1 MLLTYTIH
9 TPMMQ
14 DARSQA
20 LRRATSEGW
29 KRVSITAIKKVAE
42 QTYEVSVV
50 LSA

>member
-1 MLLTYTIH
+1 
-9 TPMMQ
+9 MMQ

-50 LSA
+50 LSV

>member
-1 MLLTYTIH
+1 MLH
-9 TPMMQ
+9 

-29 KRVSITAIKKVAE
+29 KRVSITAIKKVAD

-50 LSA
+50 LTS

>member
-9 TPMMQ
+9 TQMLH

-20 LRRATSEGW
+20 LRQAASQGW
-29 KRVSITAIKKVAE
+29 TRVSVTAIKKVAP

-50 LSA
+50 LTT